1 MHSKTGRSLALD
13 FALLLGAC
21 ASTRIV
27 DSWTAPDLTPADLRF
42 HHVVAIAVL
51 DDETSQRVA
60 EDALA
65 QAARRTPV
73 TPAYRIVSP
82 AQRADPE
89 LLRLALTRAGVDG
102 AVTVRL
108 VSSEERK
115 TWVPGSAL
123 AVGGGYWGYY
133 GQLIYQPGHYRT
145 DTVVRIETTLRDVPS
160 GKLLWSGISE
170 SMNPPN
176 VRQVIGEIAKAA
188 RADLAKQG
196 LLP

>member
-1 MHSKTGRSLALD
+1 
-13 FALLLGAC
+13 
-21 ASTRIV
+21 
-27 DSWTAPDLTPADLRF
+27 
-42 HHVVAIAVL
+42 
-51 DDETSQRVA
+51 
-60 EDALA
+60 
-65 QAARRTPV
+65 
-73 TPAYRIVSP
+73 
-82 AQRADPE
+82 
-89 LLRLALTRAGVDG
+89 VDG